1 MLEIAI
7 GKMTDQHLDDRQL
20 LKELSQ
26 GDEGALA
33 ALYSRYGNKLYGYA
47 LRILGDPATAED
59 VLQDSLVAIWQGAK
73 RFRGD
78 GRVLAWMFG
87 IVHHKAMRTFREKES
102 APLDESAQNFESMEA
117 QVDKKMISRERKAI
131 LRNGLESLSVEHR
144 TVLELVFY
152 QEMTMKEISQIC
164 QIPVGTVKSRLN
176 NAKAAL
182 KGVLSRKGA
191 AMEDLR

>member
-7 GKMTDQHLDDRQL
+7 EKMTGRHLDDSQL

-33 ALYSRYGNKLYGYA
+33 VLYSRYGSKLYGYA
-47 LRILGDPATAED
+47 LRILGDPVRAED
-59 VLQDSLVAIWQGAK
+59 VLQDSLVAIWQEAK
-73 RFRGD
+73 RFRGE
-78 GRVLAWMFG
+78 GRVVAWMFG
-87 IVHHKAMRTFREKES
+87 IVHNKAMRTFREKKN
-102 APLDESAQNFESMEA
+102 APLDESAQGLETMEA
-117 QVDKKMISRERKAI
+117 QVDEKIISRERKAI
-131 LRNGLESLSVEHR
+131 LRSGLEALSVEHR

-176 NAKAAL
+176 HAKAAL
-182 KGVLSRKGA
+182 KGILSRQGA
-191 AMEDLR
+191 AMEDLK